1 MSTVSSTSASSSRT
15 AVQEVLVD
23 AFGRIREEF
32 ADLCDGLSQ
41 ADAARRPTADA
52 NSIAWMLWHLT
63 RIQDDHVCG
72 ITGDEQVWTSDG
84 WYDRFG
90 MPFGP
95 REHGYGHNSEQV
107 AAVQVEP
114 ALLDGYHAAVH
125 ALTIAYVSTVD
136 DTELARVVDEAWDP
150 PVTAS
155 VRLVSVIGDCMQH
168 LGQAAY
174 VRGML
179 GG

>member
-1 MSTVSSTSASSSRT
+1 MSTVSSTSASLSRT

-41 ADAARRPTADA
+41 ADAAHRPMPDA
-52 NSIAWMLWHLT
+52 NSIVWLLWHLT

-72 ITGDEQVWTSDG
+72 ITGDEQVWTAGG

-90 MPFGP
+90 LPFGP
-95 REHGYGHNSEQV
+95 GEHGYGHSSEQV

-114 ALLDGYHAAVH
+114 ALVDGYHAAVH
-125 ALTIAYVSTVD
+125 EQTIAYVSTVD

-179 GG
+179 G

>member
-1 MSTVSSTSASSSRT
+1 MTPPSPTPTSSRT

-23 AFGRIREEF
+23 AFGRIREVF
-32 ADLCDGLSQ
+32 ADVCDGLS
-41 ADAARRPTADA
+41 AEDAAHRPTPDA
-52 NSIAWMLWHLT
+52 NSIAWTLWHLT

-72 ITGDEQVWTSDG
+72 ITGDEQVWTADG

-90 MPFGP
+90 LPFAP
-95 REHGYGHNSEQV
+95 EEHGYGHSADQV
-107 AAVQVEP
+107 AAVQVET

-125 ALTIAYVSTVD
+125 DRTIAYVSAVD
-136 DTELARVVDEAWDP
+136 DDELARVVDEDWDP

-179 GG
+179 G

>member
-1 MSTVSSTSASSSRT
+1 MTSADLL
-15 AVQEVLVD
+15 AD
-23 AFGRIREEF
+23 AFDRIRGVVGR
-32 ADLCDGLSQ
+32 ALDGLTDEQ
-41 ADAARRPTADA
+41 LTEQVGPDA
-52 NSIAWMLWHLT
+52 NPISWLVWHLT

-72 ITGDEQVWTSDG
+72 ITGDEQVWMADG

-90 MPFGP
+90 LPFAP
-95 REHGYGHNSEQV
+95 EEHGYGHSAEQV
-107 AAVQVEP
+107 AAVQVET
-114 ALLDGYHAAVH
+114 ALLDDYHAAVH
-125 ALTIAYVSTVD
+125 DRTIAYVATVD
-136 DTELARVVDEAWDP
+136 DDELARVVDEAWDP

-179 GG
+179 D

>member
-1 MSTVSSTSASSSRT
+1 MTPVSSTSASSRT

-23 AFGRIREEF
+23 AFGRVRELVVDLC
-32 ADLCDGLSQ
+32 ADLTPEQ
-41 ADAARRPTADA
+41 AAYRQTPEA
-52 NSIAWMLWHLT
+52 NSIGWLLWHLI

-72 ITGDEQVWTSDG
+72 ITGDEQVWTADG

-90 MPFGP
+90 LPFAP
-95 REHGYGHNSEQV
+95 EEHGYGHSADQV
-107 AAVQVEP
+107 AAVQVET

-125 ALTIAYVSTVD
+125 DRTIAYVATVD
-136 DTELARVVDEAWDP
+136 EDELARVVDEAWDP

-179 GG
+179 D